1 MNAVAILKLFLS
13 IASQLATY
21 VNNKKLMD
29 AGESVAILNSLKQ
42 AEAIIAKAKLAREN
56 AHKVDTSKDPNN
68 RANK

>member
-29 AGESVAILNSLKQ
+29 AGESIAILNSLKQ

-56 AHKVDTSKDPNN
+56 AHKVDINTDPNN